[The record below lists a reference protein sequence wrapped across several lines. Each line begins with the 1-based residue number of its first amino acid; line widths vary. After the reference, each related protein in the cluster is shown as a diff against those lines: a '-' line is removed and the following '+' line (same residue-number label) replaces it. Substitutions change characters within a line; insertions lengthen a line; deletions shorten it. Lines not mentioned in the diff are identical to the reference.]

1 MSLKSLLL
9 SSMSRR
15 DLQEATDTGSVWEGF
30 CGADLSLSDLHP
42 KECLDSRY
50 DLQKLRQ
57 GVD

>member
-42 KECLDSRY
+42 K
-50 DLQKLRQ
+50 
-57 GVD
+57 V